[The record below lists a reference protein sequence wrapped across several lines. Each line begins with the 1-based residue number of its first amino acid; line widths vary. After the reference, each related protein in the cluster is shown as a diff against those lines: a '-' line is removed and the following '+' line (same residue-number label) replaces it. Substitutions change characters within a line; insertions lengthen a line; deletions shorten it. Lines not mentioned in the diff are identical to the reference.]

1 MSDGEW
7 NLQADEVFCQ
17 AIPDG
22 TLAKVRRGSSWVL
35 FLEWSE
41 GYGRR
46 LLTHGSREHV
56 ERYALD
62 VAAHGPRVVEQ
73 SYLELDLAYAFAFD
87 MGGTLRTGE
96 GREVVVDTSLSPIAG
111 PQGATAGYVMAC
123 RDVTEQHR
131 LDLRLDSAAE
141 IAAAIHAQRTLGYTG
156 GMVIANPI
164 PAEHALPRAR
174 IDGAIAA
181 ALHEAQVQGISGKAV
196 TPFLLDRFPDIDP
209 GVLQDP
215 ASLPAALAAN
225 PALLD
230 NLDMDALGDAVAG
243 NLDKLD
249 TGQLNGM
256 LDTLAAADP
265 TKAGGLI
272 DALGRA
278 GALGGMLAKYA
289 QEGADFLKQLDPSK
303 LSSLMKAFSGGLDFL
318 KQLKAVADSATRL
331 AGAIRDLKLPPE
343 LDRIIKG
350 GPK

>member
-1 MSDGEW
+1 MSVRIGKIELSGVQDLHTEEARTLVEQRVPEQQGSVFQDLGREPVTILIDGLLFGEES
-7 NLQADEVFCQ
+7 LSALETLRQAHAKAEPQSFAADLVV
-17 AIPDG
+17 G
-22 TLAKVRRGSSWVL
+22 TDLTDVIIEDFKVRQVA
-35 FLEWSE
+35 
-41 GYGRR
+41 GYKDRYRFSLR
-46 LLTHGSREHV
+46 LREHI
-56 ERYALD
+56 EAPEASDAAMAD
-62 VAAHGPRVVEQ
+62 VNAQVSADGAAWG
-73 SYLELDLAYAFAFD
+73 DA
-87 MGGTLRTGE
+87 
-96 GREVVVDTSLSPIAG
+96 SL
-111 PQGATAGYVMAC
+111 
-123 RDVTEQHR
+123 
-131 LDLRLDSAAE
+131 
-141 IAAAIHAQRTLGYTG
+141 AAA
-156 GMVIANPI
+156 
-164 PAEHALPRAR
+164 
-174 IDGAIAA
+174 
-181 ALHEAQVQGISGKAV
+181 
-196 TPFLLDRFPDIDP
+196 

>member
-1 MSDGEW
+1 MSVRIGKIELSGVQDLHTEEARTLVEQRVPEQQGSVFQDLGREPVTILIDGLLFGEES
-7 NLQADEVFCQ
+7 LSALETLRQAHAKAEPQSFAADLVV
-17 AIPDG
+17 G
-22 TLAKVRRGSSWVL
+22 TDLTDVIIEDFKVRQVA
-35 FLEWSE
+35 
-41 GYGRR
+41 GYKDRYRFSLR
-46 LLTHGSREHV
+46 LREHI
-56 ERYALD
+56 ETPEASDAAMAD
-62 VAAHGPRVVEQ
+62 VNAQVSADGAAWG
-73 SYLELDLAYAFAFD
+73 DA
-87 MGGTLRTGE
+87 
-96 GREVVVDTSLSPIAG
+96 SL
-111 PQGATAGYVMAC
+111 
-123 RDVTEQHR
+123 
-131 LDLRLDSAAE
+131 
-141 IAAAIHAQRTLGYTG
+141 AAA
-156 GMVIANPI
+156 
-164 PAEHALPRAR
+164 
-174 IDGAIAA
+174 
-181 ALHEAQVQGISGKAV
+181 
-196 TPFLLDRFPDIDP
+196 

>member
-1 MSDGEW
+1 MSVRIGKIELSGVQDLHTEEARTLVEQRVPEQQGSVFQDLGREPVTILIDGLLFGEES
-7 NLQADEVFCQ
+7 LSALETLRQAHAKAEPQSFAADLVVGTDLTDVIIEDFKVRQVAGYKDRYRFSLRLREHIEAPEASDAAMADVNAQ
-17 AIPDG
+17 VSADG
-22 TLAKVRRGSSWVL
+22 TAWGD
-35 FLEWSE
+35 
-41 GYGRR
+41 
-46 LLTHGSREHV
+46 
-56 ERYALD
+56 A
-62 VAAHGPRVVEQ
+62 
-73 SYLELDLAYAFAFD
+73 
-87 MGGTLRTGE
+87 
-96 GREVVVDTSLSPIAG
+96 SL
-111 PQGATAGYVMAC
+111 
-123 RDVTEQHR
+123 
-131 LDLRLDSAAE
+131 
-141 IAAAIHAQRTLGYTG
+141 AAA
-156 GMVIANPI
+156 
-164 PAEHALPRAR
+164 
-174 IDGAIAA
+174 
-181 ALHEAQVQGISGKAV
+181 
-196 TPFLLDRFPDIDP
+196 

-243 NLDKLD
+243 NLDTLD

-265 TKAGGLI
+265 AKAGGLI

>member
-1 MSDGEW
+1 MSVRIGKIELSGVQDLHTEEARTLVEQRVPEQQGSVFQDLGREPVTILIDGLLFGEES
-7 NLQADEVFCQ
+7 LSALETLRQAHAKAEPQSFAADLVV
-17 AIPDG
+17 G
-22 TLAKVRRGSSWVL
+22 TDLTDVIIEDFKVRQVA
-35 FLEWSE
+35 
-41 GYGRR
+41 GYKDRYRFSLR
-46 LLTHGSREHV
+46 LREHI
-56 ERYALD
+56 EAPEASDAAMAD
-62 VAAHGPRVVEQ
+62 VNAQVSADGAAWG
-73 SYLELDLAYAFAFD
+73 DA
-87 MGGTLRTGE
+87 
-96 GREVVVDTSLSPIAG
+96 SL
-111 PQGATAGYVMAC
+111 
-123 RDVTEQHR
+123 
-131 LDLRLDSAAE
+131 
-141 IAAAIHAQRTLGYTG
+141 AAA
-156 GMVIANPI
+156 
-164 PAEHALPRAR
+164 
-174 IDGAIAA
+174 
-181 ALHEAQVQGISGKAV
+181 
-196 TPFLLDRFPDIDP
+196 

-265 TKAGGLI
+265 AKAGGLI

>member
-1 MSDGEW
+1 MSVRIGKIELSGVQDLHTEEARTLVEQRVPEQQGSVFQDLGREPVTILIDGLLFGEES
-7 NLQADEVFCQ
+7 LSALETLRQAHAKAEPQSFAADLVV
-17 AIPDG
+17 G
-22 TLAKVRRGSSWVL
+22 TDLTDVIIEDFKVRQVA
-35 FLEWSE
+35 
-41 GYGRR
+41 GYKDRYRFSLR
-46 LLTHGSREHV
+46 LREHI
-56 ERYALD
+56 EAPEASGAAMAD
-62 VAAHGPRVVEQ
+62 VNAQVSADGAAWG
-73 SYLELDLAYAFAFD
+73 DA
-87 MGGTLRTGE
+87 
-96 GREVVVDTSLSPIAG
+96 SL
-111 PQGATAGYVMAC
+111 
-123 RDVTEQHR
+123 
-131 LDLRLDSAAE
+131 
-141 IAAAIHAQRTLGYTG
+141 AAA
-156 GMVIANPI
+156 
-164 PAEHALPRAR
+164 
-174 IDGAIAA
+174 
-181 ALHEAQVQGISGKAV
+181 
-196 TPFLLDRFPDIDP
+196 

-265 TKAGGLI
+265 AKAGGLI

>member
-1 MSDGEW
+1 MSVRIGKIELSGVQDLHTEEARTLVEQRVPEQQGSVFQDLGREPVTILIDGLLFGEES
-7 NLQADEVFCQ
+7 LSALETLRQAHAKAEPQSFAADLVV
-17 AIPDG
+17 G
-22 TLAKVRRGSSWVL
+22 TDLTDVIIEDFKVRQVA
-35 FLEWSE
+35 
-41 GYGRR
+41 GYKDRYRFSLR
-46 LLTHGSREHV
+46 LREHI
-56 ERYALD
+56 EAPEASGAAMAD
-62 VAAHGPRVVEQ
+62 VNAQVSADGAAWG
-73 SYLELDLAYAFAFD
+73 DA
-87 MGGTLRTGE
+87 
-96 GREVVVDTSLSPIAG
+96 SL
-111 PQGATAGYVMAC
+111 
-123 RDVTEQHR
+123 
-131 LDLRLDSAAE
+131 
-141 IAAAIHAQRTLGYTG
+141 AAA
-156 GMVIANPI
+156 
-164 PAEHALPRAR
+164 
-174 IDGAIAA
+174 
-181 ALHEAQVQGISGKAV
+181 
-196 TPFLLDRFPDIDP
+196 

-243 NLDKLD
+243 NLDTLD

-265 TKAGGLI
+265 AKAGGLI

>member
-1 MSDGEW
+1 MSVRIGKIELSGVQDLHTEEARTLVEQRVPEQQGSVFQDLGREPVTILIDGLLFGEES
-7 NLQADEVFCQ
+7 LSALETLRQAHAKAEPQSFAADLVV
-17 AIPDG
+17 G
-22 TLAKVRRGSSWVL
+22 TDLTDVIIEDFKVRQVA
-35 FLEWSE
+35 
-41 GYGRR
+41 GYKDRYRFSLR
-46 LLTHGSREHV
+46 LREHI
-56 ERYALD
+56 EAPEASDAAMAD
-62 VAAHGPRVVEQ
+62 VNAQVSADGAAWG
-73 SYLELDLAYAFAFD
+73 DA
-87 MGGTLRTGE
+87 
-96 GREVVVDTSLSPIAG
+96 SL
-111 PQGATAGYVMAC
+111 
-123 RDVTEQHR
+123 
-131 LDLRLDSAAE
+131 
-141 IAAAIHAQRTLGYTG
+141 AAA
-156 GMVIANPI
+156 
-164 PAEHALPRAR
+164 
-174 IDGAIAA
+174 
-181 ALHEAQVQGISGKAV
+181 
-196 TPFLLDRFPDIDP
+196 

-249 TGQLNGM
+249 TSQLNGM

-272 DALGRA
+272 DALGRT

-343 LDRIIKG
+343 LERIIKG

>member
-1 MSDGEW
+1 MSVRIGKIELSGVQDLHTEEARTLVEQRVPEQQGSVFQDLGREPVTILIDGLLFGEES
-7 NLQADEVFCQ
+7 LSALETLRQAHDKAEPQSFAADLVV
-17 AIPDG
+17 G
-22 TLAKVRRGSSWVL
+22 TDLTDVIIEDFKVRQVA
-35 FLEWSE
+35 
-41 GYGRR
+41 GYKDRYRFSLR
-46 LLTHGSREHV
+46 LREHI
-56 ERYALD
+56 EAPEASDAAMAD
-62 VAAHGPRVVEQ
+62 VNAQVSADGAAWG
-73 SYLELDLAYAFAFD
+73 DA
-87 MGGTLRTGE
+87 
-96 GREVVVDTSLSPIAG
+96 SL
-111 PQGATAGYVMAC
+111 
-123 RDVTEQHR
+123 
-131 LDLRLDSAAE
+131 
-141 IAAAIHAQRTLGYTG
+141 AAA
-156 GMVIANPI
+156 
-164 PAEHALPRAR
+164 
-174 IDGAIAA
+174 
-181 ALHEAQVQGISGKAV
+181 
-196 TPFLLDRFPDIDP
+196 

>member
-1 MSDGEW
+1 M
-7 NLQADEVFCQ
+7 V
-17 AIPDG
+17 G
-22 TLAKVRRGSSWVL
+22 TDLTDVIIEDFKVRQVA
-35 FLEWSE
+35 
-41 GYGRR
+41 GYKDRYRFSLR
-46 LLTHGSREHV
+46 LREHI
-56 ERYALD
+56 EAPEASDAAMAD
-62 VAAHGPRVVEQ
+62 VNAQVSADGAAWG
-73 SYLELDLAYAFAFD
+73 DA
-87 MGGTLRTGE
+87 
-96 GREVVVDTSLSPIAG
+96 SL
-111 PQGATAGYVMAC
+111 
-123 RDVTEQHR
+123 
-131 LDLRLDSAAE
+131 
-141 IAAAIHAQRTLGYTG
+141 AAA
-156 GMVIANPI
+156 
-164 PAEHALPRAR
+164 
-174 IDGAIAA
+174 
-181 ALHEAQVQGISGKAV
+181 
-196 TPFLLDRFPDIDP
+196 

>member
-1 MSDGEW
+1 MSVRIGKIELSGVQDLHTEEARTLVEQRVPEQQGSVFQDLGREPVTILIDGLLFGDES
-7 NLQADEVFCQ
+7 LSALETLRQAHAKAEPQSFAADLVV
-17 AIPDG
+17 G
-22 TLAKVRRGSSWVL
+22 TDLTDVIIEDFKVRQVA
-35 FLEWSE
+35 
-41 GYGRR
+41 GYKDRYRFSLR
-46 LLTHGSREHV
+46 LREHI
-56 ERYALD
+56 EAPEASDAAMAD
-62 VAAHGPRVVEQ
+62 VNAQVSADGAAWG
-73 SYLELDLAYAFAFD
+73 DA
-87 MGGTLRTGE
+87 
-96 GREVVVDTSLSPIAG
+96 SL
-111 PQGATAGYVMAC
+111 
-123 RDVTEQHR
+123 
-131 LDLRLDSAAE
+131 
-141 IAAAIHAQRTLGYTG
+141 AAA
-156 GMVIANPI
+156 
-164 PAEHALPRAR
+164 
-174 IDGAIAA
+174 
-181 ALHEAQVQGISGKAV
+181 
-196 TPFLLDRFPDIDP
+196 

-243 NLDKLD
+243 NLDTLD

-265 TKAGGLI
+265 AKAGGLI

>member
-1 MSDGEW
+1 MSVRIGKIELSGVQDLHTEEARTLVEQRVPEQQGSVFQDLGREPVTILIDGLLFGDES
-7 NLQADEVFCQ
+7 LSALETLRQAHAKAEPQSFAADLVV
-17 AIPDG
+17 G
-22 TLAKVRRGSSWVL
+22 TDLTDVIIEDFKVRQVA
-35 FLEWSE
+35 
-41 GYGRR
+41 GYKDRYRFSLR
-46 LLTHGSREHV
+46 LREHI
-56 ERYALD
+56 EAPEASGAAMAD
-62 VAAHGPRVVEQ
+62 VNAQVSADGAAWG
-73 SYLELDLAYAFAFD
+73 DA
-87 MGGTLRTGE
+87 
-96 GREVVVDTSLSPIAG
+96 SL
-111 PQGATAGYVMAC
+111 
-123 RDVTEQHR
+123 
-131 LDLRLDSAAE
+131 
-141 IAAAIHAQRTLGYTG
+141 AAA
-156 GMVIANPI
+156 
-164 PAEHALPRAR
+164 
-174 IDGAIAA
+174 
-181 ALHEAQVQGISGKAV
+181 
-196 TPFLLDRFPDIDP
+196 

>member
-1 MSDGEW
+1 MSVRIGKIELSGVQDLHTEEARTLVEQRVPEQQGSVFQDLGREPVTILIDGLLFGEES
-7 NLQADEVFCQ
+7 LSALETLRQAHAKAEPQSFAADLVV
-17 AIPDG
+17 G
-22 TLAKVRRGSSWVL
+22 TDLTDVIIEDFKVRQVA
-35 FLEWSE
+35 
-41 GYGRR
+41 GYKDRYRFSLR
-46 LLTHGSREHV
+46 LREHI
-56 ERYALD
+56 EAPEASGAAMAD
-62 VAAHGPRVVEQ
+62 VNAQVSADGAAWG
-73 SYLELDLAYAFAFD
+73 DA
-87 MGGTLRTGE
+87 
-96 GREVVVDTSLSPIAG
+96 SL
-111 PQGATAGYVMAC
+111 
-123 RDVTEQHR
+123 
-131 LDLRLDSAAE
+131 
-141 IAAAIHAQRTLGYTG
+141 AAA
-156 GMVIANPI
+156 
-164 PAEHALPRAR
+164 
-174 IDGAIAA
+174 
-181 ALHEAQVQGISGKAV
+181 
-196 TPFLLDRFPDIDP
+196 

>member
-1 MSDGEW
+1 MSVRIGKIELSGVQDLHTEEARTLVEQRVPEQQGSVFQDLGREPVTILIDGLLFGEES
-7 NLQADEVFCQ
+7 LSALETLRQAHAKAEPQSFAADLVV
-17 AIPDG
+17 G
-22 TLAKVRRGSSWVL
+22 TDLTDVIIEDFKVRQVA
-35 FLEWSE
+35 
-41 GYGRR
+41 GYKDRYRFSLR
-46 LLTHGSREHV
+46 LREHI
-56 ERYALD
+56 EAPEASGAAMAD
-62 VAAHGPRVVEQ
+62 VNAQVSADGAAWG
-73 SYLELDLAYAFAFD
+73 DA
-87 MGGTLRTGE
+87 
-96 GREVVVDTSLSPIAG
+96 SL
-111 PQGATAGYVMAC
+111 
-123 RDVTEQHR
+123 
-131 LDLRLDSAAE
+131 
-141 IAAAIHAQRTLGYTG
+141 AAA
-156 GMVIANPI
+156 
-164 PAEHALPRAR
+164 
-174 IDGAIAA
+174 
-181 ALHEAQVQGISGKAV
+181 
-196 TPFLLDRFPDIDP
+196 

-278 GALGGMLAKYA
+278 GALGGMLTKYA